1 MQQLYWLLK
10 TKMVDLLKKENDS
23 LLIQPSDTLKVLLST
38 KIPVDAIVTWGS
50 SYVNESMVTNESI
63 PVLKEINAFVI
74 GGTFNWHDV
83 LHIQATKVGP
93 NTVLSQIINLVA
105 TTQMS
110 KALIQKFADYIYQR
124 LQVLFVA
131 CTKMAAM
138 ASYLSCNSLRIL
150 LSPLEDMR
158 RNSSWSF

>member
-10 TKMVDLLKKENDS
+10 T
-23 LLIQPSDTLKVLLST
+23 
-38 KIPVDAIVTWGS
+38 
-50 SYVNESMVTNESI
+50 
-63 PVLKEINAFVI
+63 KEINAFVI

-138 ASYLSCNSLRIL
+138 ASYLRLENDGNL
-150 LSPLEDMR
+150 LQNDC
-158 RNSSWSF
+158 